1 MRKADEGKFEECIKP
16 LLACKN
22 LKSNS
27 IALNNYYLNNYD
39 KLYAIQ
45 IDPTSSFW
53 QPLFNQECILDYLL
67 CKN

>member
-27 IALNNYYLNNYD
+27 IALNDND